1 MSSSTSNM
9 DSPNNLN
16 IDDVFKFMDLYY
28 NRHGILYSH
37 LYNSFNK
44 FLDED
49 IKNFLE
55 TGEHVFF
62 EKITKDKV
70 IRYKFKYENVSIK
83 EPTLDNEAEPMFPSD
98 ARNRGITYGAKVIA
112 RVLQIQEVIDI
123 ASDKKTERTIGH
135 FEENIPIVT
144 NLPIMVKSK
153 FCSLNIHKG
162 YDKSECEY
170 DPGGYFIVGASGSEK
185 VIIPQDRMCDNKPLV
200 FLKKESGVEFYVAQ
214 VNSKSYKPH
223 GLTQIISLKL
233 KKDGNIHIRVP
244 ILNEVSVYILLRALG
259 IETDKDIINYIT
271 SNEKDY
277 EMIDLVRTGLE
288 HCRNEKGQKIR
299 TQQDAY
305 DFLLSKLRVI
315 KKYTETDQTLRNQ
328 QRKKHLETLL
338 EHNFLPHMDNRKP
351 IEKGYY
357 VCYVVN
363 KLLSKS
369 LGRSKPDDRDS
380 YLNKRVDLPGDLL
393 MELFKQYYRKMMN
406 ECTKF
411 FKKRNTSDDE
421 PTNIINQIK
430 PNIIEQGIKGALS
443 TGAWPRRK
451 GVAQVL
457 QRLTYLQ
464 TICFLRRV
472 DAPGGDASSLKLTSP
487 RQLHPSSVGFL
498 CCVTGD
504 TEITMAN
511 GKKEQ
516 IKNMKNGDEIISIY
530 KEDLRQ
536 EITEIQNYFSRMS
549 EKLYKITTI
558 TGETL
563 KCTHDHPILT
573 SSRKMVDAELLSVGD
588 EIIVINNNNEGGYDK
603 YRIETNIYSIP
614 IMSKEIIPNEMV
626 YDFETKN
633 PAHTLIANN
642 IVTSNCVQTP
652 EHAKIGLTKH
662 LALIGSITVMQT
674 SQLNIIKGFL
684 RRKLM
689 NLKDLPSKVLSY
701 MSKVFLNGEWLG
713 MIDKPVEL
721 ENEIRENKLKGKFDP
736 TMGIVHKL
744 DEREIH
750 IFSDTGRM
758 YRPAIRVEDNKMMLT
773 KKLINTTSINKMDK
787 DKKITTWEEFMLKN
801 PGVIEYIDME
811 EQPFLMVS
819 ESHEKLEKN
828 RKIMEDS
835 IKKVKNIKDFKVNTI
850 ENRYDDL
857 MYARYSHCEFHPS
870 FLLGEISTNTP
881 FSDNNA
887 GSRTLFN
894 YAQTRQSMGIYISN
908 YRDRLDISY
917 ILYHVQRPLVS
928 TRTSKYTY
936 TDVLPAGENA
946 VVAIACY
953 TGLMI

>member
-1 MSSSTSNM
+1 ME
-9 DSPNNLN
+9 SPNNLN
-16 IDDVFKFMDLYY
+16 IDDVYKFMDLYY

-49 IKNFLE
+49 VKNFLE
-55 TGEHVFF
+55 TGDHVFF

-112 RVLQIQEVIDI
+112 RVLQIQEIIDI
-123 ASDKKTERTIGH
+123 ASDKKEEKTIGH

-223 GLTQIISLKL
+223 GLTQIISMKL
-233 KKDGNIHIRVP
+233 KKDGNINIRVP
-244 ILNEVSVYILLRALG
+244 ILNEISVYILLRALG

-315 KKYTETDQTLRNQ
+315 KKYTETDQVLRNK
-328 QRKKHLETLL
+328 QRKKHLESLL

-357 VCYVVN
+357 VCYVIN

-380 YLNKRVDLPGDLL
+380 YLNKRVDLPGELL

-487 RQLHPSSVGFL
+487 RQLHPSSVGLL
-498 CCVTGD
+498 C
-504 TEITMAN
+504 
-511 GKKEQ
+511 
-516 IKNMKNGDEIISIY
+516 
-530 KEDLRQ
+530 
-536 EITEIQNYFSRMS
+536 
-549 EKLYKITTI
+549 
-558 TGETL
+558 
-563 KCTHDHPILT
+563 P
-573 SSRKMVDAELLSVGD
+573 
-588 EIIVINNNNEGGYDK
+588 
-603 YRIETNIYSIP
+603 
-614 IMSKEIIPNEMV
+614 
-626 YDFETKN
+626 
-633 PAHTLIANN
+633 
-642 IVTSNCVQTP
+642 VQTP

-662 LALIGSITVMQT
+662 LSLIGSITILQS
-674 SQLNIIKGFL
+674 SQINIIKTYL

-701 MSKVFLNGEWLG
+701 MTKVFLNGEWLG
-713 MIDKPVEL
+713 MIDNPIEL
-721 ENEIRENKLKGKFDP
+721 AKEIRENKLKSKFDP
-736 TMGIVHKL
+736 TIGIVHKL
-744 DEREIH
+744 EDREIH
-750 IFSDTGRM
+750 IFNDGGRM
-758 YRPAIRVEDNKMMLT
+758 YRPTIRVEDNTMLLT
-773 KKLINTTSINKMDK
+773 KKLINMTSINKMEK

-801 PGVIEYIDME
+801 PGVLEYIDME
-811 EQPFLMVS
+811 EQPYFMIA

-835 IKKVKNIKDFKVNTI
+835 VKKVKNIKEFKVNTLD
-850 ENRYDDL
+850 NRYDEL
-857 MYARYSHCEFHPS
+857 MYAKYSHCEFHPS

-953 TGLMI
+953 TGLVI

>member
-498 CCVTGD
+498 CCV
-504 TEITMAN
+504 
-511 GKKEQ
+511 
-516 IKNMKNGDEIISIY
+516 
-530 KEDLRQ
+530 
-536 EITEIQNYFSRMS
+536 
-549 EKLYKITTI
+549 
-558 TGETL
+558 
-563 KCTHDHPILT
+563 
-573 SSRKMVDAELLSVGD
+573 
-588 EIIVINNNNEGGYDK
+588 
-603 YRIETNIYSIP
+603 
-614 IMSKEIIPNEMV
+614 
-626 YDFETKN
+626 
-633 PAHTLIANN
+633 
-642 IVTSNCVQTP
+642 QTP